1 MFDLSSGTSLMNY
14 SKLGNVTQ
22 GSAYEA
28 CDRTR
33 IPPHTPKVSK
43 ACDKP
48 HAIICKKGN
57 EAYGISHA
65 SK

>member
-1 MFDLSSGTSLMNY
+1 MHS
-14 SKLGNVTQ
+14 Q

-33 IPPHTPKVSK
+33 TPSHTPKVSK
-43 ACDKP
+43 ACDKL

-57 EAYGISHA
+57 EVCDIYDFHMPKPA
-65 SK
+65 

>member
-1 MFDLSSGTSLMNY
+1 MLQRWLITLSI
-14 SKLGNVTQ
+14 GNLKALRQ

-33 IPPHTPKVSK
+33 TPPHTPKMSK
-43 ACDKP
+43 ACDIS
-48 HAIICKKGN
+48 HAIICNKGN
-57 EAYGISHA
+57 EACDIPHA